1 MFRVYLNRVYTF
13 YHPFPANHQQD
24 RIGFSMQVNP
34 SARQDYL
41 GKINTVTSDRKITP
55 QEMNELRS
63 ALDSSPL
70 SAQDKAAVGQILD
83 KLEEF
88 KSTGDTEKLL
98 SDDELKSIQDLAA
111 SLNSPP
117 ATELTEHIAQNNDV
131 KSNRSFFQVLK
142 DGFKNFFKA
151 IGNLF
156 GGGDK
161 NNAQSRAQ
169 ADFNPNGVNLPSPG
183 AQTPPPPLAD
193 NYMNDY
199 ARPEVSTDTGS
210 FDRYFSPPAAA
221 PAGADGLPPA
231 TAGAPG
237 EMYQRSQYHDDSK
250 FVPRFAMAAYHESG
264 VYRKPNDPYAVG
276 AISRPK
282 KSDDLG
288 GKTYGTYQFESSV
301 YPDGSS
307 RENKGGAGSTLSR
320 FINDPGN
327 PFGAQLKAV
336 ADQHGL
342 ASKEFDALWAHLSNQ
357 NNKEFGMA
365 QEAFA
370 LKDKGQNIQRFMD
383 KAELSPEVREDP
395 RIQDLIMGTT
405 NHVGG
410 LADGAAEHIAALQRQ
425 TGRPLTANEV
435 GKAIAEF
442 KESKISSWF
451 RSSPGAHAGLENRF
465 AAEAR
470 AFA

>member
-1 MFRVYLNRVYTF
+1 
-13 YHPFPANHQQD
+13 
-24 RIGFSMQVNP
+24 MQVNP

-41 GKINTVTSDRKITP
+41 GKITEVTSDRKITP

-63 ALDSSPL
+63 ALESSPL
-70 SAQDKAAVGQILD
+70 SAEDKAAVGQILD

-88 KSTGDTEKLL
+88 KSTGDSERLL
-98 SDDELKSIQDLAA
+98 TDEELTSIQALSA

-117 ATELTEHIAQNNDV
+117 ATALTDHIAENNEAP
-131 KSNRSFFQVLK
+131 KSGRSFFQVIK
-142 DGFKNFFKA
+142 DGFKSFFKSIA
-151 IGNLF
+151 NLF

-161 NNAQSRAQ
+161 NNTQPRAQSN
-169 ADFNPNGVNLPSPG
+169 FSPSGVNMPTPG

-193 NYMNDY
+193 DYYSDY
-199 ARPEVSTDTGS
+199 ARPEVSNDTGS

-231 TAGAPG
+231 TASAPG
-237 EMYQRSQYHDDSK
+237 EMYQRSQYHDDNK

-307 RENKGGAGSTLSR
+307 RENKGGAGSTLHR
-320 FINDPGN
+320 FINDPAN

-336 ADQHGL
+336 AGQYGL
-342 ASKEFDALWAHLSNQ
+342 ASKEFDALWAQLSNQ

-405 NHVGG
+405 NHVGN
-410 LADGAAEHIAALQRQ
+410 LADSAAEHIAALQRQ
-425 TGRPLTANEV
+425 AGRKLTANEV

-465 AAEAR
+465 EAEAR